1 MKEQPPFYKTG
12 TSRSP
17 FYQEISGKEN
27 RQIKK
32 AVKKVTK
39 GRKKWNQAEEILS
52 IGGDGKV
59 KSSPETPRDERK
71 LKASTRKTQKGRG
84 IYKSLSEEGKAKA
97 QKGYEQA
104 MKEGK
109 HLPRKKT
116 TKTLG
121 IKR

>member
-71 LKASTRKTQKGRG
+71 LKVSTRKTQKGRAG
-84 IYKSLSEEGKAKA
+84 GGRSDRRPRA
-97 QKGYEQA
+97 
-104 MKEGK
+104 
-109 HLPRKKT
+109 HLAARCRCCCQVQRFT
-116 TKTLG
+116 CNHSG
-121 IKR
+121 R